1 MRKFGSITVL
11 CAFALFAAAFPLSA
25 QTTAPSPTSDPAITA
40 LSVMGVVSE
49 FKTDTRQV
57 VVTTAAGNQVTVT
70 LSDRTVFMRIP
81 PGETTKD
88 KFIKISPTDF
98 GVGDSVFARGRMT
111 EDRKNMPALE
121 FYVMSKGDIAQQRE
135 RERDDWRKRGLA
147 GTISAVNADTKEI
160 TIDSRTAEGPKP
172 VVIATTAET
181 KFRRYAPD
189 SVRFSDA
196 KPSAIGELKAGD
208 QLRALGTKSADGAKF
223 SADEIVTGSFQTI
236 GGAIT
241 EVNAEKQ
248 EIKINDVQSK
258 QPVTIVVSKDSM
270 MRRLTPELLTALM
283 PPHSE
288 AKPETKS
295 ETKSASSSP
304 TNAAPPAKGSGDL
317 REMFDQLPALS
328 LAELKPGESILI
340 SSTKGADPARV
351 TAIAVVSGVGPLL
364 QNSQGGRPAA
374 VSLGAMSLGGP

>member
-11 CAFALFAAAFPLSA
+11 CAFVLFAGALSLSA
-25 QTTAPSPTSDPAITA
+25 QTPAPSPTTDPAITA

-49 FKTDTRQV
+49 VKTDTRQV
-57 VVTTAAGNQVTVT
+57 IVTTAAGNQVIVT

-81 PGETTKD
+81 PGEKTKD

-98 GVGDSVFARGRMT
+98 GLGDSVFARGRMT
-111 EDRKNMPALE
+111 EDRKAMPALE

-135 RERDDWRKRGLA
+135 RERDEWRKRGIA
-147 GTISAVNADTKEI
+147 GTVSAVNADTKEI
-160 TIDSRTAEGPKP
+160 TVDTRTAEGPKP
-172 VVIATTAET
+172 VVVTTTGET

-189 SVRFSDA
+189 SVRFGDA
-196 KPSAIGELKAGD
+196 KPSAIGELKPGD

-223 SADEIVTGSFQTI
+223 GADEIVAGTFQTI

-248 EIKINDVQSK
+248 EIKINDAQSK
-258 QPVTIVVSKDSM
+258 QPVTIVVGKDSL
-270 MRRLTPELLTALM
+270 MRRLTPELLAVLM
-283 PPHSE
+283 PPKPD
-288 AKPETKS
+288 AKPAA
-295 ETKSASSSP
+295 SA
-304 TNAAPPAKGSGDL
+304 TPAKGSGDL
-317 REMFDQLPALS
+317 QEMFDQLPVLS

-364 QNSQGGRPAA
+364 QYSQGGRPAA

>member
-11 CAFALFAAAFPLSA
+11 CAFVLFAGALSLSA
-25 QTTAPSPTSDPAITA
+25 QTTAPSPTTDPAITA

-49 FKTDTRQV
+49 LKSDTRQV
-57 VVTTAAGNQVTVT
+57 IVTTAAGNQVTVT
-70 LSDRTVFMRIP
+70 LGERTIYMRIP
-81 PGETTKD
+81 PGEKTKD

-111 EDRKNMPALE
+111 EDRKSMPALE

-147 GTISAVNADTKEI
+147 GTVSAINADAKEI
-160 TIDSRTAEGPKP
+160 TVDSRTAEGAKP

-196 KPSAIGELKAGD
+196 KPSAIGELKVGD
-208 QLRALGTKSADGAKF
+208 QLRALGNADGAKF
-223 SADEIVTGSFQTI
+223 KADEIVTGSFQTI

-241 EVNAEKQ
+241 EVNADKQ
-248 EIKINDVQSK
+248 EIKINDVHSK

-270 MRRLTPELLTALM
+270 MRRLTPELLAALT
-283 PPHSE
+283 PAAKPG
-288 AKPETKS
+288 AKPEA
-295 ETKSASSSP
+295 SA
-304 TNAAPPAKGSGDL
+304 TPAKGDL
-317 REMFDQLPALS
+317 QEMFDQLPALS
-328 LAELKPGESILI
+328 LAELKPGDSILI